1 MIKLLINIK
10 VSPRLFQLSSLLS
23 FPKFSVGNLNMLKVL
38 LLSPPKFS
46 VGGLNKLRFP
56 TKELGNDK
64 IILSLLLI
72 TLTNCITVAKKSE
85 YLEAPVLVK
94 PFPCSSNPGYE
105 ADYIDCRF
113 RALTD
118 AYGNR
123 KRFLE
128 EQAEATTEP
137 AGKKQIML
145 VISETDKKLKDLV
158 TWQNANLAGAKKRDE
173 KWQAEEAKRQAEA
186 DRLARIEK
194 IRREKEEKEI
204 QLAEMRRSGKKN
216 PSECRRAKEGLQD
229 CIQNARV
236 GRQGAQVLGALTG
249 VNTGAFQDVAS
260 NVETACR
267 TFKATITIACAFV
280 GESEIAEVM
289 SEIKVLETEIRE
301 AEKRR

>member
-1 MIKLLINIK
+1 MKKYMIEFIEKLIMRKYCQFERQSRTTNEKRLYFANAVSTSRLPQVWKLLLE
-10 VSPRLFQLSSLLS
+10 VTVFC
-23 FPKFSVGNLNMLKVL
+23 
-38 LLSPPKFS
+38 
-46 VGGLNKLRFP
+46 
-56 TKELGNDK
+56 
-64 IILSLLLI
+64 LLLI
-72 TLTNCITVAKKSE
+72 TLTNCITVVQKKE

-94 PFPCSSNPGYE
+94 PFPCSSSPGYE

-113 RALTD
+113 KVLTD
-118 AYGNR
+118 AYSNR

-128 EQAEATTEP
+128 EQRELEAEP

-158 TWQNANLAGAKKRDE
+158 TWQNSNLAGAKKRDE

-194 IRREKEEKEI
+194 IRQEKEEKEI

-216 PSECRRAKEGLQD
+216 PSECKRAKAGLQD

-236 GRQGAQVLGALTG
+236 GRQGAEVFGALTG

-267 TFKATITIACAFV
+267 TFKATITIACAFA